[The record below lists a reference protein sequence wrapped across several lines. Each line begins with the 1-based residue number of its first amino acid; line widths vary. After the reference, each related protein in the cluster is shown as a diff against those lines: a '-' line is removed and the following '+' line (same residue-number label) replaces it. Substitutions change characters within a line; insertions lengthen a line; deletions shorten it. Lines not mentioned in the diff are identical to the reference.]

1 MTSASSFLKGKV
13 LYKELDLYR
22 TLGNTDGGDLHLA
35 ERLIEE
41 TKKEYIHNSEYDK
54 DLYSEFS
61 DSEVHKLIDSL
72 WDDYSHEEQSK

>member
-1 MTSASSFLKGKV
+1 MNLTVTKKQF
-13 LYKELDLYR
+13 DLIER
-22 TLGNTDGGDLHLA
+22 SLNNLFETVTLAT
-35 ERLIEE
+35 EE

-72 WDDYSHEEQSK
+72 WDDYSHEEQDNEA